1 MKLSSLLFS
10 MLSCFNLKQTQKIY
24 LQDFSLLTIELTY
37 TGQKR
42 SRLLQRCFDT
52 NKKSQAF
59 CQKVWIKVYSW
70 SMYYN
75 FNDFWFSNWTFFT
88 QINWQNAWDFL
99 FTSSCLC
106 NNRVVRFWWNLIYLE
121 ESNQTYHVL
130 PWA

>member
-42 SRLLQRCFDT
+42 SLLLQRCFDT
-52 NKKSQAF
+52 NKKSQAKGLYKGVQLEHVLQF
-59 CQKVWIKVYSW
+59 QFQWFLIFQN
-70 SMYYN
+70 N
-75 FNDFWFSNWTFFT
+75 FFFT

-106 NNRVVRFWWNLIYLE
+106 NNCVVRFWWNLIYLE